1 MEVKCFTFND
11 YQENTYLITEGNNCI
26 IIDPGNYY
34 EEENKIIKN
43 YIEEKSLIPQFIL
56 ITHTH
61 IDHILG
67 INFLSTLYPIKT
79 YIPLSEKNIYDE
91 MESYA
96 TMFGMQH
103 YTHKKDVS
111 TIDESTNL
119 SFMGNKITILS
130 LPGHSPGHIAF
141 YFKDHKICFS
151 GDVIFKNSIG
161 RTDLPGGD
169 FDTLINSIKKRLFLI
184 DDSTTVFPGHGPIT
198 SIGDEKSNNPFL
210 N

>member
-11 YQENTYLITEGNNCI
+11 YQENTYLLTEDKKCI
-26 IIDPGNYY
+26 IIDPGNYS
-34 EEENKIIKN
+34 EEENKTIKN
-43 YIEEKSLIPQFIL
+43 YIEEKSLTPKFIL

-67 INFLSTLYPIKT
+67 INFLSTLYPVKT
-79 YIPLSEKNIYDE
+79 YIPLSEKKIYDQ

-96 TMFGMQH
+96 SMFGMQH
-103 YTHKKDVS
+103 YTHNKDVS

-119 SFMGNKITILS
+119 SFMGNEITILS

-141 YFKDHKICFS
+141 YFKEHKFCFS

-184 DDSTTVFPGHGPIT
+184 DDSTTVFPGHGPVT

>member
-11 YQENTYLITEGNNCI
+11 YQENTYLLTEDKNCI
-26 IIDPGNYY
+26 IIDPGNYS
-34 EEENKIIKN
+34 EEENKTIKN
-43 YIEEKSLIPQFIL
+43 YIEEKSLTPKFIL

-67 INFLSTLYPIKT
+67 INFLSTLYPVKT
-79 YIPLSEKNIYDE
+79 YIPLSEKKIYDQ

-96 TMFGMQH
+96 SMFGMQN

-119 SFMGNKITILS
+119 SFMGNEITILS

-141 YFKDHKICFS
+141 YFKEHKFCFS

-184 DDSTTVFPGHGPIT
+184 DDSTTVFPGHGPVT

>member
-1 MEVKCFTFND
+1 
-11 YQENTYLITEGNNCI
+11 
-26 IIDPGNYY
+26 
-34 EEENKIIKN
+34 
-43 YIEEKSLIPQFIL
+43 
-56 ITHTH
+56 
-61 IDHILG
+61 
-67 INFLSTLYPIKT
+67 
-79 YIPLSEKNIYDE
+79 

-111 TIDESTNL
+111 TFDESTNL
-119 SFMGNKITILS
+119 SFMGKEITILS

-169 FDTLINSIKKRLFLI
+169 SVSYTHLRAHE
-184 DDSTTVFPGHGPIT
+184 T
-198 SIGDEKSNNPFL
+198 
-210 N
+210 